1 MARPMSASNSAV
13 TDPAAA
19 SATVTALSERETRTR
34 VRCLAMLHTTCSSA
48 GMDFLA
54 K

>member
-13 TDPAAA
+13 TDPEAAK
-19 SATVTALSERETRTR
+19 ATATARSERETRTR
-34 VRCLAMLHTTCSSA
+34 VRCLAIRHTAWSRSE
-48 GMDFLA
+48 MDFFA